1 MGIFKRILHNEDL
14 RQLIIYV
21 LIGVLGLGVDFGIFA
36 LLTHFKM
43 QVEVANFISSSCGLI
58 NNFFWNSFL
67 NFKVHDKLLIRF
79 VSYYLVG
86 QITSLF
92 IFVTQL
98 GYNQLI
104 VKAVSTFIAT
114 LIQFVINK
122 LLTFRK
128 IKTTKSKVDVRK

>member
-36 LLTHFKM
+36 ILTHFKM

-67 NFKVHDKLLIRF
+67 NFNVHDKLP
-79 VSYYLVG
+79 
-86 QITSLF
+86 
-92 IFVTQL
+92 
-98 GYNQLI
+98 
-104 VKAVSTFIAT
+104 
-114 LIQFVINK
+114 
-122 LLTFRK
+122 
-128 IKTTKSKVDVRK
+128 

>member
-86 QITSLF
+86 QITTLF
-92 IFVTQL
+92 TYL
-98 GYNQLI
+98 RN
-104 VKAVSTFIAT
+104 S
-114 LIQFVINK
+114 
-122 LLTFRK
+122 
-128 IKTTKSKVDVRK
+128 VRL

>member
-43 QVEVANFISSSCGLI
+43 QVEVANF
-58 NNFFWNSFL
+58 L

-86 QITSLF
+86 QITTLFTTLCLF

-114 LIQFVINK
+114 LIHFVINK

>member
-1 MGIFKRILHNEDL
+1 
-14 RQLIIYV
+14 
-21 LIGVLGLGVDFGIFA
+21 
-36 LLTHFKM
+36 
-43 QVEVANFISSSCGLI
+43 
-58 NNFFWNSFL
+58 
-67 NFKVHDKLLIRF
+67 
-79 VSYYLVG
+79 YLVG
-86 QITSLF
+86 QITTLFTTVCLF

-128 IKTTKSKVDVRK
+128 IKTTKPKVDVRK